1 MSEPDYALDDAAL
14 LQRCEVSAG
23 TAGGPGGQ
31 HANRNATAVR
41 LVHPSGVTAA
51 CGDMRE
57 RGANRTRALRRLR
70 LRLACAQRGQAQ
82 RRWLDERR
90 QGTRLNVTPKAQGY
104 HLVVA
109 VALDALVLAEG
120 RLGTAAAALGVS
132 TSQLTRLLVAD
143 KEVRQAADALRAQH
157 GHGPLR

>member
-1 MSEPDYALDDAAL
+1 MSEPDYALEDAAL
-14 LQRCEVSAG
+14 VQRCRVSAG
-23 TAGGPGGQ
+23 PSGGPGGQ

-41 LVHPSGVTAA
+41 VVHPSGVTAE
-51 CGDMRE
+51 CGGMRE
-57 RGANRTRALRRLR
+57 RGANRSRALRRLR

-90 QGTRLNVTPKAQGY
+90 QGKRLPVTPKAQGY

-109 VALDALVLAEG
+109 VALDALAQAEG
-120 RLGTAAAALGVS
+120 RLGPAAAGLDLS